1 MIILDAGSVTKFKF
15 LVAFNFGWFDAIQ
28 LMSKDAKTLLSS

>member
-15 LVAFNFGWFDAIQ
+15 LVAFGWFDAIQ